1 MVAQELAEYGQLS
14 SPMVLELGFKQI
26 PDYGIP
32 MLSEIIPLHSRA
44 FALLG
49 LGPRSTPALAPPC

>member
-1 MVAQELAEYGQLS
+1 
-14 SPMVLELGFKQI
+14 MVLELGFKQI